1 MTIDSTT
8 NEEAVD
14 EVGEEETQ
22 ETRGRGRPRKELP
35 GIGDNIKGLIP
46 DILAA
51 IELVDGLGVK
61 RNALNQKVQAARED
75 LFAKGIPKE
84 VFDLIR
90 HYREWPE
97 DKRRI
102 FDLAFACCREAIG
115 EPIQSDFL
123 DQLKSA
129 K

>member
-1 MTIDSTT
+1 MRDKDTST
-8 NEEAVD
+8 
-14 EVGEEETQ
+14 
-22 ETRGRGRPRKELP
+22 ETRGRGRPRKEMP
-35 GIGDNIKGLIP
+35 GIGDNIAGLIP

-51 IELVDGLGVK
+51 IALVDGLGKK
-61 RNALNQKVQAARED
+61 RDAINQKVQAARED

-90 HYREWPE
+90 RYREWPE

-115 EPIQSDFL
+115 EPIQADFL
-123 DQLKSA
+123 DRLSTA
-129 K
+129 KQA

>member
-1 MTIDSTT
+1 MKDGDTTT
-8 NEEAVD
+8 NEDAGTEG
-14 EVGEEETQ
+14 GEEETQ

-51 IELVDGLGVK
+51 FKLVDGLGK
-61 RNALNQKVQAARED
+61 QRDAINQKVQAARED

-84 VFDLIR
+84 AFDLCIR
-90 HYREWPE
+90 YKEWPE
-97 DKRRI
+97 DKRRN

-115 EPIQSDFL
+115 EPMQPDFL
-123 DQLKSA
+123 DRLK
-129 K
+129 